1 MRISD
6 WSSDVCSSDLGP
18 IGADGL
24 ANARDFETP
33 EAWYEDRDEATQVM
47 QKFQGLLWTMTLD
60 HSPLDVVAWH
70 GNLVPYKYDLSRFNT
85 IGTISFDH
93 PDPSIFTVL
102 TSPSAI
108 PGIAN
113 CDFVIRSE
121 EHTSELQSLMRI
133 SYAVFCLK
141 KTNTK

>member
-1 MRISD
+1 
-6 WSSDVCSSDLGP
+6 
-18 IGADGL
+18 
-24 ANARDFETP
+24 
-33 EAWYEDRDEATQVM
+33 M

-113 CDFVIRSE
+113 CDFVIFPPRWLVGDRKSVV
-121 EHTSELQSLMRI
+121 SGKSVSVRVDLGGRRLI
-133 SYAVFCLK
+133 K
-141 KTNTK
+141 KKKN